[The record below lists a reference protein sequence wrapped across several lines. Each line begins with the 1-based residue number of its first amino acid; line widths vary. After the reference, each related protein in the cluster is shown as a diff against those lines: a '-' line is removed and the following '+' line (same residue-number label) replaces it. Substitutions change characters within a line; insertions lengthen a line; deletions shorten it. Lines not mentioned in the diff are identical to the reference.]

1 MKKYMMALMLN
12 IIPFFLS
19 CFLYEGGIIIL
30 LMFPVLQFLINIVNY
45 KWTKKIL
52 PFVILNSAML
62 ISTINSIEI
71 IIKLYYSNISS
82 DTETLAVGNFAVL
95 VGIVFIIVMTLITV
109 VCRIV
114 SKKLNQ

>member
-1 MKKYMMALMLN
+1 MKKYMLALMLN
-12 IIPFFLS
+12 IIPFFLT
-19 CFLYEGGIIIL
+19 CFLYEGGIVIL

-52 PFVILNSAML
+52 PFVILNSAMF

-71 IIKLYYSNISS
+71 ITKLYYSKISS
-82 DTETLAVGNFAVL
+82 DTETLAVGNFAVWL
-95 VGIVFIIVMTLITV
+95 GIVFIIAMTLITV